1 MSTDED
7 STGSP
12 LNPSTPTHSAG
23 RPVGRERERGKGSR
37 NAPEQLRHQQSFEAR
52 YSSIIQRQIWET
64 TINKDVMDRQLNAY
78 FPFARSASL
87 NKEAS
92 DGSHSQLLSPTA
104 LAGGGG
110 SGAAIKARSLATT
123 PIKQRATTAV
133 CLEKLETLDVAD
145 KDTKEEG
152 VKKAP

>member
-12 LNPSTPTHSAG
+12 LSPSTPTHSERPEG
-23 RPVGRERERGKGSR
+23 RQRERGKGSR

-52 YSSIIQRQIWET
+52 YSSMIQRQIWET

-104 LAGGGG
+104 HAGGG
-110 SGAAIKARSLATT
+110 SGADIKARSLATT

>member
-12 LNPSTPTHSAG
+12 LNPSTPTHG
-23 RPVGRERERGKGSR
+23 ERPVGRERERGKGSR

-64 TINKDVMDRQLNAY
+64 TINKDAMDRQLNAY
-78 FPFARSASL
+78 FPFARSVSL

-92 DGSHSQLLSPTA
+92 EGSHSQLLSPTA
-104 LAGGGG
+104 LGGG
-110 SGAAIKARSLATT
+110 SGAATKARSLATT
-123 PIKQRATTAV
+123 PIKQRATTAA
-133 CLEKLETLDVAD
+133 CLEKLETLDVAE
-145 KDTKEEG
+145 KDMEEG

>member
-7 STGSP
+7 SVGSP
-12 LNPSTPTHSAG
+12 LNPSTPTHGG
-23 RPVGRERERGKGSR
+23 RAEEREQKRGKGSR

-92 DGSHSQLLSPTA
+92 EGLSQQLSPTA
-104 LAGGGG
+104 LGS
-110 SGAAIKARSLATT
+110 SGAAPKARSLATT
-123 PIKQRATTAV
+123 PIKQRTTTAA
-133 CLEKLETLDVAD
+133 CLEKLETLDVAE
-145 KDTKEEG
+145 KDTMESG
-152 VKKAP
+152 KKAP

>member
-7 STGSP
+7 SLGSP
-12 LNPSTPTHSAG
+12 LNPSTPTHSA
-23 RPVGRERERGKGSR
+23 RPEEREQKRGKGSR

-92 DGSHSQLLSPTA
+92 EGLSQQLSPTA
-104 LAGGGG
+104 LG
-110 SGAAIKARSLATT
+110 SSDAAPKARSLATT
-123 PIKQRATTAV
+123 PIKQRTTTTAA
-133 CLEKLETLDVAD
+133 CLEKLETLDVAE
-145 KDTKEEG
+145 KDTMESG
-152 VKKAP
+152 KKAP

>member
-7 STGSP
+7 SVGSP
-12 LNPSTPTHSAG
+12 LNPSTPTHSV
-23 RPVGRERERGKGSR
+23 RPEEREQKRGKGSR

-92 DGSHSQLLSPTA
+92 EGLSQQLSPTA
-104 LAGGGG
+104 LGS
-110 SGAAIKARSLATT
+110 SGAAPKARSLATT
-123 PIKQRATTAV
+123 PIKQRTTTAA
-133 CLEKLETLDVAD
+133 CLEKLETLDVAE
-145 KDTKEEG
+145 KDTMESG
-152 VKKAP
+152 KKVP